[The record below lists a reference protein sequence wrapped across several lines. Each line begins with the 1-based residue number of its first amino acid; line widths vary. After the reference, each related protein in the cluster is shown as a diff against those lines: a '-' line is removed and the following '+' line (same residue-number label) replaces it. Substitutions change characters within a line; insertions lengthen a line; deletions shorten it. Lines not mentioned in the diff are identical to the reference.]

1 MNYKKIYSDNSHAG
15 AYLFYGREKYL
26 IENAIKYLTVKYVK
40 DTAAFNLIKLDG
52 KTISPADILDACET
66 YPVMS
71 EKKVVI
77 VKDVVDFISENDL
90 KKDFFDF
97 LDNLSD
103 FVVLIMWDRS
113 SIKKN
118 TKLFKYFKKIGRDI
132 EFPKLQN
139 ADLVNFIKG
148 YLIRKGKKIKPSD
161 ISYLINVSNYNSRNE
176 EITLLDLK
184 SELDKIASLNSSE
197 IVTKADIDLSMTEG
211 IDTNIF
217 NFLDAM
223 MKRDLNQAIFELDN
237 LYKLNE
243 PILKIFTMIIRQV
256 RNFLSFLTLTEKGYS
271 NPEIMKIIGIK
282 SFEFKKI
289 IGNVKNFEKSFLISF
304 YEELIKADELFKTTS
319 IDEKIIMET
328 LIVKY
333 CVKFSWNI
341 DKNMVK

>member
-1 MNYKKIYSDNSHAG
+1 MNYKKIYSDDSHSG
-15 AYLFYGREKYL
+15 AYLFYGSEKYL
-26 IENAIKYLTVKYVK
+26 IENAIKYLIVKYVK
-40 DTAAFNLIKLDG
+40 ETAAFNLIKLDG
-52 KTISPADILDACET
+52 KTIGPADILDACET

-103 FVVLIMWDRS
+103 FVVLIMWDRAN
-113 SIKKN
+113 IKKN
-118 TKLFKYFKKIGRDI
+118 TKLFKYFKKINRDI
-132 EFPKLQN
+132 EFPKLRN
-139 ADLVNFIKG
+139 ADLINFIKG
-148 YLIRKGKKIKPSD
+148 YLIRKNKKIKPAD
-161 ISYLINVSNYNSRNE
+161 ISYLIKVSNYNSRNE

-184 SELDKIASLNSSE
+184 SELDKIASLNFSE
-197 IVTKADIDLSMTEG
+197 FVTRSDIDLSMTEG

-223 MKRDLNQAIFELDN
+223 MKRDLNQAIFEMDN

-256 RNFLSFLTLTEKGYS
+256 RNFLSFQNLREKGYS
-271 NPEIMKIIGIK
+271 NPEIMKMIGVK
-282 SFEFKKI
+282 SIEFKKI
-289 IGNVKNFEKSFLISF
+289 LGNSRNFDKSFLINF

-333 CVKFSWNI
+333 CVNCLEI
-341 DKNMVK
+341 

>member
-1 MNYKKIYSDNSHAG
+1 MNYKKIYSDDSHSG
-15 AYLFYGREKYL
+15 AYLFYDREKYL

-103 FVVLIMWDRS
+103 FVVLIMWDRE

-118 TKLFKYFKKIGRDI
+118 TKLFKYFKKINRDI
-132 EFPKLQN
+132 EFPKLRN
-139 ADLVNFIKG
+139 ADLINFIKG
-148 YLIRKGKKIKPSD
+148 YLIRKNKKIKPAD
-161 ISYLINVSNYNSRNE
+161 ISYLINASNYNSRNE

-197 IVTKADIDLSMTEG
+197 FVTKSDIDLSMTEG

-223 MKRDLNQAIFELDN
+223 MKRDVNQAIFELDN

-256 RNFLSFLTLTEKGYS
+256 RNFLSFLNLKEKGYS

-333 CVKFSWNI
+333 CVKFS
-341 DKNMVK
+341 